1 MVNSLIGSV
10 LAAQVDEVLVTSSL
24 CHLCKLVHRMAAK
37 SVKLNLVFFVS
48 ILQSINTYAFSALI
62 IFVRIKSFNSC
73 LV

>member
-37 SVKLNLVFFVS
+37 SVKLNLVFLFRFYNQL
-48 ILQSINTYAFSALI
+48 ILTHSPH
-62 IFVRIKSFNSC
+62 
-73 LV
+73 